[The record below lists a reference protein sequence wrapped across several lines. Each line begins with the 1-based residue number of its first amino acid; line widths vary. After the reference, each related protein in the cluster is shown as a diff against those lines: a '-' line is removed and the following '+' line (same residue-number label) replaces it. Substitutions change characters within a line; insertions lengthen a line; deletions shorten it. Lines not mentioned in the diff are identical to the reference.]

1 MHISKSKRCF
11 NVKSSTYYFHM
22 KTKIL
27 ADFYIYISVPLRKS
41 TRTTKKISFLLK
53 ENFLLSTLLRRV
65 LFFPVFGI
73 NGAILNLPVEKGC
86 NSESSIVF
94 RKAAYLNESLGVV
107 ILLRLN
113 TKERKLHLCHGLS
126 N

>member
-73 NGAILNLPVEKGC
+73 NGDILNLPVEKGC